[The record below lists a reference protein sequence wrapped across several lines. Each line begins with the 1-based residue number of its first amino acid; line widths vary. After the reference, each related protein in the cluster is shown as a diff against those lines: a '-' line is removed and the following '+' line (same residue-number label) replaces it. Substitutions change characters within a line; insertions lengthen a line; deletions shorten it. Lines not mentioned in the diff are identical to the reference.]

1 MSSELTTN
9 ESKSLASH
17 EKTIERGIAT
27 FQEVGAALMA
37 IRDGKLYR
45 QSHKTFEAYCKE
57 RWSMSRPRAYQLIE
71 AADVVEDLSTKVDK
85 MPTSEKQTRP
95 LASVPKANRAE
106 VWQAAVDTAPLNSSG
121 DPQVTEKHV
130 EETVQQW
137 KSPKVETPIID
148 DDEPEMY
155 DELEQVVPSNL
166 IPVFHDAEFI
176 DQAIGYVKAAVK
188 TAGDLHS
195 SKAGKFFNVK
205 QFRSLA
211 KEMQKLLEAT
221 RPFAICPYCEGRK
234 CSACAHIGIVPK
246 EVHQQA
252 Q

>member
-1 MSSELTTN
+1 MSAELTIT
-9 ESKSLASH
+9 EAKSLASH

-45 QSHKTFEAYCKE
+45 QSHKTFEHYCRE
-57 RWSMSRPRAYQLIE
+57 RWQMEKRHAYRMID
-71 AADVVEDLSTKVDK
+71 AAEVAEDVSQGTQK
-85 MPTSEKQTRP
+85 PTTERHARP
-95 LASVPKANRAE
+95 LASVPRESRAE
-106 VWQAAVDTAPLNSSG
+106 VWQQAVDTAPKDEVGEPKL
-121 DPQVTEKHV
+121 TAKHV

-137 KSPKVETPIID
+137 KSPKVETPVVD
-148 DDEPEMY
+148 EEPEMY

-166 IPVFHDAEFI
+166 IPVFHDAEMI
-176 DQAIGYVKAAVK
+176 DQTIGFVKAAVK
-188 TAGDLHS
+188 SAGDLHS
-195 SKAGKFFNVK
+195 SRAGKFFNVK
-205 QFRSLA
+205 QFRSFA

-234 CSACAHIGIVPK
+234 CSACAHVGIVPK